1 MGRVRSFLPLAAS
14 LLVACSSEEGPS
26 ANDEPT
32 VTATAGIALSASAE
46 PLRSFHYDTGL
57 VPAGSPAQVELSLS
71 AGGGVRVEAH
81 GKVSDK
87 GLEGEAGSGKMTLDL
102 HLKLDGRLKTD
113 ATLGALHVGGAGEG
127 ELRR

>member
-1 MGRVRSFLPLAAS
+1 MN
-14 LLVACSSEEGPS
+14 SE
-26 ANDEPT
+26 
-32 VTATAGIALSASAE
+32 TATRRVTEEENIDRMVETGMVIASDGMTRRAYICAVCGQQDGAHQAAG
-46 PLRSFHYDTGL
+46 
-57 VPAGSPAQVELSLS
+57 V
-71 AGGGVRVEAH
+71 GVRVEAH

-113 ATLGALHVGGAGEG
+113 ATLGARHVGGAGEG